1 MRLGLFRLTV
11 IIAQIYIRYQRGQT
25 QDERFA
31 AMAFMIPMMA
41 KAAEAVANS

>member
-1 MRLGLFRLTV
+1 VV

-31 AMAFMIPMMA
+31 PLGDLIPLIA
-41 KAAEAVANS
+41 KAAKEVIG